1 MWYLNVRSKADISRL
16 NLPHGTKTKSGGK
29 VKTDVLRR
37 IGKQTGIRGF
47 SPKGETEGYDGKD
60 LQERKVLSLE

>member
-1 MWYLNVRSKADISRL
+1 
-16 NLPHGTKTKSGGK
+16 

-47 SPKGETEGYDGKD
+47 SPEEETEGYDGKD
-60 LQERKVLSLE
+60 LQERKVLSLEWDENVMRVVDGTDGRSLIGLGH